1 MAHEFDRRYWDRVW
15 SGAEDAGS
23 AGDAVRAS
31 AMATSPPNPHLVREI
46 AGLSPGAALEAGCG
60 AGAEALWLASS
71 GWRVTGVDL
80 AAGALEVAARR
91 AEAAGLADRVTWLE
105 ADLSVWEPGGRFDL
119 VTTHY
124 AHPSIPQLDF
134 YERLAGWVAPGGTL
148 FIVGH
153 LHHGGTRGT
162 RRRRPPRRPPAGRGQ
177 CDRRRDHLGARAGP
191 VADRHRARV
200 LARDGRARRR
210 RGDRARCRRQG
221 HPEGVTAGAYLTRR
235 RGG

>member
-153 LHHGGTRGT
+153 LHHGGHGAHGGDGHHGAH
-162 RRRRPPRRPPAGRGQ
+162 PPAEASATAAGITSVLGRDRWRIDTALECSREMAGRG
-177 CDRRRDHLGARAGP
+177 GAAVTVHDVVVRA
-191 VADRHRARV
+191 
-200 LARDGRARRR
+200 
-210 RGDRARCRRQG
+210 
-221 HPEGVTAGAYLTRR
+221 TRR
-235 RGG
+235 A

>member
-15 SGAEDAGS
+15 SGAADAGNAGDVGE
-23 AGDAVRAS
+23 AGDAGRAS

-46 AGLSPGAALEAGCG
+46 AGLRPGTALEAGCG
-60 AGAEALWLASS
+60 AGAEALWLASR

-80 AAGALEVAARR
+80 AAGALQVAARR
-91 AEAAGLADRVTWLE
+91 TEAAGLVDRVSWLE
-105 ADLSVWEPGGRFDL
+105 ADLSVWEPDGRFDL

-153 LHHGGTRGT
+153 LHPGGHGGHGGHGGEGHQGAH
-162 RRRRPPRRPPAGRGQ
+162 PPAEASATAAGITSVLGRDRWRIDTALECSREMAGRG
-177 CDRRRDHLGARAGP
+177 GAAVTVHDVVVRA
-191 VADRHRARV
+191 
-200 LARDGRARRR
+200 
-210 RGDRARCRRQG
+210 
-221 HPEGVTAGAYLTRR
+221 TRR
-235 RGG
+235 T

>member
-1 MAHEFDRRYWDRVW
+1 MKRSMAHEFDRRYWDRVW
-15 SGAEDAGS
+15 SGAADAGN
-23 AGDAVRAS
+23 AVRAS

-91 AEAAGLADRVTWLE
+91 AEAAGLADRVSWLE

-153 LHHGGTRGT
+153 LHHGGHGAHGGDGHHGAH
-162 RRRRPPRRPPAGRGQ
+162 PPAEASATAAGITSVLGRDRWRIDTALECSREMAGRG
-177 CDRRRDHLGARAGP
+177 GAAVTVHDVVVRA
-191 VADRHRARV
+191 
-200 LARDGRARRR
+200 
-210 RGDRARCRRQG
+210 
-221 HPEGVTAGAYLTRR
+221 TRR
-235 RGG
+235 T

>member
-15 SGAEDAGS
+15 SGAADTGN
-23 AGDAVRAS
+23 AGDAGEASRAS
-31 AMATSPPNPHLVREI
+31 AMATNPPNPHLVREI
-46 AGLSPGAALEAGCG
+46 AGLSPGAALEAGFG
-60 AGAEALWLASS
+60 AGAEALWLASR

-105 ADLSVWEPGGRFDL
+105 ADLSAWEPEVRFDL

-153 LHHGGTRGT
+153 LHHGERGAHGHHGAAGHPHHGAH
-162 RRRRPPRRPPAGRGQ
+162 PPAEASATAAGITSVLGRDRWRIDTALECSREMAGRG
-177 CDRRRDHLGARAGP
+177 GAAVTVHDVVVRA
-191 VADRHRARV
+191 
-200 LARDGRARRR
+200 
-210 RGDRARCRRQG
+210 
-221 HPEGVTAGAYLTRR
+221 TRR
-235 RGG
+235 A

>member
-31 AMATSPPNPHLVREI
+31 AMATSPPNPHLVREV
-46 AGLSPGAALEAGCG
+46 AGLRPGTALEAGCG
-60 AGAEALWLASS
+60 AGAEALWLASR

-80 AAGALEVAARR
+80 AAGALQVAARR
-91 AEAAGLADRVTWLE
+91 AAAAGLVDRVSWLE
-105 ADLSVWEPGGRFDL
+105 ADLSVWEPGGGLDL

-153 LHHGGTRGT
+153 LHHGGHGAHGGDGHHGAH
-162 RRRRPPRRPPAGRGQ
+162 PPAEASATAAGITSVLGRDRWRIDTALECSREMAGRG
-177 CDRRRDHLGARAGP
+177 GAAVTVHDVVVRA
-191 VADRHRARV
+191 
-200 LARDGRARRR
+200 
-210 RGDRARCRRQG
+210 
-221 HPEGVTAGAYLTRR
+221 TRR
-235 RGG
+235 A